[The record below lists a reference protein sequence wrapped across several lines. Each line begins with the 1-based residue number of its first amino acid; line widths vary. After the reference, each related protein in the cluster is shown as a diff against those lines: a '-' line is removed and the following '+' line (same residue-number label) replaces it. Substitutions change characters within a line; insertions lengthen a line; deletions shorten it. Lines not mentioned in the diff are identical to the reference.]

1 MSLVVLVGASGNSSG
16 QQCSFASS
24 PALAPKPVGSVL
36 EVPTTAADQNPNEPL
51 HLPPLAG
58 QAYQR
63 LELPPNAPQRE
74 TDDVQLTVT
83 VTDQSGRYVNGL
95 QKNDFRIYVDNIQ
108 RPLQFLRRGFDTPVS
123 VGIIVDSSGSM
134 RRKLPQARAA
144 IERFVSGLDPRDDIF
159 LLVFSTRISLRQPFT
174 TSHSQL
180 IGQLGLLRAEAD
192 TALFDAIMTGLSM
205 VERGRNDKKALLVV
219 TDGMD
224 NASRNTLAQVVA
236 EARRKNVLI
245 YTIGI
250 GDPDR
255 GILGIGFFIFSG
267 DSVHVDAPTL
277 RQLSNETGSR
287 AYLLNKVGDGD
298 LLRRDCEEISKELGE
313 QYTLVFVAP
322 DPVPSGYRSVRVE
335 VPGRPELTTRV
346 RKGVTMGPVATIKSN

>member
-51 HLPPLAG
+51 HLPQLAG

-63 LELPPNAPQRE
+63 LELPPNGPQRE

-236 EARRKNVLI
+236 EARRKDVLI